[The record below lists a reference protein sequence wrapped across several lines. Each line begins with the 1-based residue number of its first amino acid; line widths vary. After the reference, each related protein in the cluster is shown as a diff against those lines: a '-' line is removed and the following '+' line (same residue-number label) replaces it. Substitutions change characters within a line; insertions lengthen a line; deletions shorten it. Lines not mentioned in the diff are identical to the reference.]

1 MKIGYAAPLSY
12 APKLADMGYDYIEAP
27 LFAYDVLTSAGLS
40 EAKRSVTSS
49 PLPPLVMNNFFPTD
63 MRIVGP
69 NVDEA
74 HLKRYLAGV
83 AEVCHFARAR
93 AAVLGAAWARNVPD
107 GWERTTAHEQLVE
120 AFGWAAD
127 AFAGTGT
134 TVAIEPQNYQEANI
148 IRLVPEAV
156 AFVKEVGRDE
166 VRAMVDFYHV
176 YEEQEPLDD
185 VSRNGEWI
193 VHVQTADTG
202 RRHPGSGSYDY
213 PAIAAQ
219 LALAGYDE
227 TITVEVMI
235 ELTDQQMMDSLR
247 FLRSIWPT

>member
-1 MKIGYAAPLSY
+1 
-12 APKLADMGYDYIEAP
+12 
-27 LFAYDVLTSAGLS
+27 
-40 EAKRSVTSS
+40 
-49 PLPPLVMNNFFPTD
+49 
-63 MRIVGP
+63 
-69 NVDEA
+69 
-74 HLKRYLAGV
+74 
-83 AEVCHFARAR
+83 
-93 AAVLGAAWARNVPD
+93 
-107 GWERTTAHEQLVE
+107 VE

-166 VRAMVDFYHV
+166 VRTMVDFYHV

-202 RRHPGSGSYDY
+202 RRHRRLRLLRLSCDRRAARPRRLRRDHHRRSDDRADGRTDDGQPQVPQINLAGVTDQSSEQSALYLRTVASRPSGST
-213 PAIAAQ
+213 PNLLRQTAQ
-219 LALAGYDE
+219 AVGLY
-227 TITVEVMI
+227 I
-235 ELTDQQMMDSLR
+235 
-247 FLRSIWPT
+247 